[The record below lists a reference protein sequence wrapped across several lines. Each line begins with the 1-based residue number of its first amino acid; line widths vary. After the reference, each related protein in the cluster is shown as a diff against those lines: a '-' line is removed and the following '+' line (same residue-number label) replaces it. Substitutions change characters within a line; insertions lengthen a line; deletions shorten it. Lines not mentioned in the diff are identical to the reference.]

1 MLASIRASLWRLINL
16 FRSHKSDSSLDE
28 ELAFH
33 LDMETEGN
41 LRQGMNPDEARRHA
55 QIALGGL
62 NETKEEYRNTR
73 GIRWLDELWQDL
85 RYAQRVLTRSPGF
98 TIVVISVLAL
108 GIGANTAV
116 VSIIDTVVFRP
127 LPVWRPDQLA
137 NIVGRVSYPDY
148 LEIKNSDQIFSG
160 VVAYGLPLQLKNDQH
175 PEGFSGHCVSANF
188 FEVLGLRMA
197 IGRGFLP
204 GEDAVPPTH
213 SVAVISYRFWER
225 DFGADPAILG
235 KTVKANG
242 EVLTIVGVAPKGF
255 RDLGYLGAYRDV
267 WIPLS
272 MLRRVQHLEQDPN
285 WHDVL
290 EAREK
295 RWLAVI
301 GRLKPGVTMEQA
313 NAGLRVI
320 SGRLKKDYPKTNRDW
335 DASLGSFSNPRM
347 PWRKETQFL
356 SRNTPGRRNLHSFRS
371 PVRMSRICF
380 LAVPRR
386 VNGRLL
392 PGWPWAP
399 AAHVSCANC

>member
-16 FRSHKSDSSLDE
+16 FRRHKSDSSLDK

-33 LDMETEGN
+33 LDMEIEGN
-41 LRQGMNPDEARRHA
+41 LRQGMNPDEARRRAH
-55 QIALGGL
+55 IALGGL
-62 NETKEEYRNTR
+62 NQTKEEYRSTR
-73 GIRWLDELWQDL
+73 GIRWLEELWQDL

-148 LEIKNSDQIFSG
+148 LEIKNDDQIFSG
-160 VVAYGLPLQLKNDQH
+160 VVAYGLPLELKNDQH

-188 FEVLGLRMA
+188 FQVLGLRMA

-225 DFGADPAILG
+225 DFAADPAILG

-267 WIPLS
+267 WIPFS
-272 MLRRVQHLEQDPN
+272 MFPRVQHLEQDPN

-295 RWLAVI
+295 RWLTVI

-313 NAGLRVI
+313 NARLRVI

-347 PWRKETQFL
+347 PWHEKHNSL
-356 SRNTPGRRNLHSFRS
+356 SQYSWPPQPASF
-371 PVRMSRICF
+371 
-380 LAVPRR
+380 
-386 VNGRLL
+386 
-392 PGWPWAP
+392 
-399 AAHVSCANC
+399 